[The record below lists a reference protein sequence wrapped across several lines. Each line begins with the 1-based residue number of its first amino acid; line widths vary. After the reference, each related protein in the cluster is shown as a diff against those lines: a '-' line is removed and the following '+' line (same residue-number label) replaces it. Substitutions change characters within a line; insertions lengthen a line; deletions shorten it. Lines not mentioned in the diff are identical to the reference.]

1 MARPVGSK
9 SKNAILKAVE
19 TLIATQGVNAISLHD
34 IALAAHL
41 SQGTVYYHYETKD
54 DIIFDIIVKHID
66 ALKQEYIEWLARHE
80 TDLTSDRFFEVL
92 FYKGVKLF
100 NRAKM
105 HIFLI
110 NECMSDNPQL
120 KTKFIE
126 KYREWQAALLV
137 GVKRVFSSHPDPEA
151 IAHITL
157 LLLDG
162 MIVQEVLGTS
172 PFDQKRLLDVMK
184 HLGGNL

>member
-9 SKNAILKAVE
+9 SKNAILDAVE
-19 TLIATQGVNAISLHD
+19 TLIAKQGVNAISLHD
-34 IALAAHL
+34 IAVAANL
-41 SQGTVYYHYETKD
+41 SQGTIYYHYETKD

-80 TDLTSDRFFEVL
+80 HDLTSDRFFDVL

-105 HIFLI
+105 HLFLI
-110 NECMSDNPQL
+110 NECMSENDAL
-120 KTKFIE
+120 RKKFLE
-126 KYREWQAALLV
+126 KYREWQDALLM
-137 GVKRVFSSHPDPEA
+137 GVKRVFATHPDPEA
-151 IAHITL
+151 IAYLTL

-162 MIVQEVLGTS
+162 MIVQEVLGA
-172 PFDQKRLLDVMK
+172 PIFDQSRLVNVMK
-184 HLGGNL
+184 HLGGHL